1 MDVLHFDKSNRFRR
15 VCSFRHGFLRRMLV
29 ILLLMCFLP
38 IAGAAAQA
46 HTPSSDQVHSEA
58 LESVEETAEG
68 TEHEVEA
75 PAWVWSMPFVLLL
88 GAIAF
93 FPLIPG
99 LRMWWISDLN
109 KLAVS
114 LVLAGVTC
122 CFFFFHGFH
131 DSPPGVSGVLGL
143 LNHAV
148 LEDFV
153 PFIIL
158 LFSLYTISGG
168 IHVRMNMPAN
178 PLTNAGFLLVGVVLA
193 SFIGTTGVAMLLI
206 RPLLMVNRER
216 RHVTHTVVFFIFLVC
231 NVGGCLLPIGDPPLF
246 LGYLRGVPFL
256 WTLSLWKHWALTSGL
271 ILAVYVVW
279 DMVMYRREAPED
291 LAEDNVVRV
300 PFEMMGWRN
309 IFYLVGVVLAVALLV
324 PRRPLPVVGW
334 VLPKIFLREIV
345 LIGLAV
351 VSFRRTHRSV
361 REANDFNFVA
371 IFEVAA
377 LFIGIFITMQVPVL
391 ILGVRGHELG
401 LHQAW
406 HYFWATGT
414 LSSFLDNAPTYVVY
428 FSTAGS
434 LPTQG
439 HVLLEGVRTASGHI
453 RVDLLQAISC
463 GAVFMGALTY
473 IGNGPNFMVRSIAEQ
488 SGVRMPS
495 FFGYILYSV
504 VVLVPVFGIVS
515 WVFFF

>member
-1 MDVLHFDKSNRFRR
+1 L
-15 VCSFRHGFLRRMLV
+15 
-29 ILLLMCFLP
+29 CFLLS
-38 IAGAAAQA
+38 AGAAAQT
-46 HTPSSDQVHSEA
+46 HQPVTEQVVAKGEQA
-58 LESVEETAEG
+58 VEETPEAQ
-68 TEHEVEA
+68 EHQSEA
-75 PAWVWSMPFVLLL
+75 PAWGWSLPFVLLL

-99 LRMWWISDLN
+99 IKMWWISDLN
-109 KLAVS
+109 KLIVS

-122 CFFFFHGFH
+122 GFFYFHGFH
-131 DSPPGVSGVLGL
+131 HAPPGVSGVLGL

-148 LEDFV
+148 LQDFI

-168 IHVRMNMPAN
+168 IHVRMNVPAN
-178 PLTNAGFLLVGVVLA
+178 PLTNAGFLVVGVILA

-216 RHVTHTVVFFIFLVC
+216 QHVTHTVVFFIFLVC
-231 NVGGCLLPIGDPPLF
+231 NVGGTLLPIGDPPLF

-256 WTLSLWKHWALTSGL
+256 WTLGLWKHWALTSGL
-271 ILAVYVVW
+271 ILGVYLVW
-279 DMVMYRREAPED
+279 DTIMYRRES
-291 LAEDNVVRV
+291 AEDIAEDDAVHV
-300 PFEMMGWRN
+300 PFQMMGWNN
-309 IFYLVGVVLAVALLV
+309 ILYLVGVVVAVAVLV
-324 PRRPLPVVGW
+324 PGRPLPVVGW
-334 VLPKIFLREIV
+334 VLPSIFLREIV
-345 LIGLAV
+345 LIVLAM
-351 VSFRRTHRSV
+351 VSFRRTPRSV

-371 IFEVAA
+371 ILEVAA

-391 ILGVRGHELG
+391 ILGARGHELG

-428 FSTAGS
+428 FSAAGS
-434 LPTQG
+434 LPTAG
-439 HVLLEGVRTASGHI
+439 HTLLEGVRTSSGHI

-504 VVLVPVFGIVS
+504 VVLVPIFGIVS